1 MPETIL
7 SNLYVLSHLIVWDY
21 SQHVCVL
28 SLFSCVGLGTPAR
41 WLCPWNFPG
50 KNTGVGCH
58 ALLPGDLPDP
68 EDELE
73 SLSCI
78 DWGFFTSGATREAP
92 VIILNYNYSSFTD
105 EEIKA
110 KWG

>member
-1 MPETIL
+1 ME
-7 SNLYVLSHLIVWDY
+7 
-21 SQHVCVL
+21 
-28 SLFSCVGLGTPAR
+28 FSRQEHWSGLPCPPA
-41 WLCPWNFPG
+41 
-50 KNTGVGCH
+50 
-58 ALLPGDLPDP
+58 GDLPDP